1 MNATVM
7 AMIFGAGIGFGFF
20 LFLRSLRRRPM
31 DLATAVRPSKRTSSS
46 DRGGPY
52 SDGPSATVA
61 GDLSVGQRYFSRPGL
76 RLLESLGLTD
86 RGLLRRQLRILDK
99 SLERYA
105 YEKMLAAVVGLL
117 LPVFFVVALRASAIV
132 VSPMLTLVGSLTL
145 GGLGFFYPDLP
156 LSDQVN
162 KRQQAFR
169 HALSSY
175 LDLVSI
181 ILAGGGGIESA
192 LIGAAEAG
200 EGWVFAEIRSALR
213 KGELTGRSP
222 WDVFD
227 ELGADYGIEEL
238 RELASSISLAGGH
251 GARVRQ
257 SLIAKSE
264 ALRAQQTAEIE
275 TMAESNTEKMIVPV
289 SIMVLGLMVF
299 IGRGA
304 MAAIGGTPT
313 VEPPAQVVEVQ
324 P

>member
-1 MNATVM
+1 MGSEM
-7 AMIFGAGIGFGFF
+7 CI
-20 LFLRSLRRRPM
+20 R
-31 DLATAVRPSKRTSSS
+31 
-46 DRGGPY
+46 DR
-52 SDGPSATVA
+52 
-61 GDLSVGQRYFSRPGL
+61 
-76 RLLESLGLTD
+76 
-86 RGLLRRQLRILDK
+86 
-99 SLERYA
+99 
-105 YEKMLAAVVGLL
+105 
-117 LPVFFVVALRASAIV
+117 
-132 VSPMLTLVGSLTL
+132 
-145 GGLGFFYPDLP
+145 
-156 LSDQVN
+156 
-162 KRQQAFR
+162 
-169 HALSSY
+169 
-175 LDLVSI
+175 
-181 ILAGGGGIESA
+181 
-192 LIGAAEAG
+192 
-200 EGWVFAEIRSALR
+200 
-213 KGELTGRSP
+213 LTGRSP